1 MGMRNSE
8 YWQERFVQLE
18 NALYSKREEAAAE
31 IEAAYRQA
39 QRDIEAAIDKWYGR
53 IAVNNGISKAEA
65 MKLLSANQL
74 KEFHW
79 DVWEYIRRGEENAV
93 NQKWMKELE
102 NASAKFHISRLEA
115 LKLETENS
123 LQLLFAKQ
131 REISER
137 TITEGYEEGY
147 YHTAFELQKGF
158 NIGFDVAKTD
168 RNYLEKV
175 IAKPWAADGRNFS
188 ERIWGN
194 RVKLVNELHSD
205 IIRSLSAGT
214 GTQRVIDNIAKKMN
228 VQKNHAQALV
238 LTEGAFF
245 STVAEKDCYGD
256 FDVENYEIL
265 ATLDDRTSDICQT
278 MDGKVF
284 PVKDMQPGVTAPPF
298 HVRCRSTTVPFFDDD
313 FGLKGSRAA
322 RDENGQTYYV
332 PDDMKYPEWKKTFV
346 EGGSKEGLEKTTQK
360 GGSTVYKRVDKTG
373 GSGIIKERKPL
384 KINMQYF
391 AEKDIENQESNSLKR
406 AMRKYQK
413 RIAEHNDKINNPEKY
428 IPDWN
433 NYDEL
438 KKQGLK
444 NHWQKEI
451 SNFEESIENRIEE
464 LKKRGDYD
472 E

>member
-1 MGMRNSE
+1 MGKRNSE

-39 QRDIEAAIDKWYGR
+39 QRDVEAAIDKWYGR

-65 MKLLSANQL
+65 IKLLSANQL

-93 NQKWMKELE
+93 NHKWMKELE

-131 REISER
+131 RKISER

-158 NIGFDVAKTD
+158 NIGFDVAKID

-175 IAKPWAADGRNFS
+175 IAKPWTADGRNFS
-188 ERIWGN
+188 DRIWGN
-194 RVKLVNELHSD
+194 RVKLVNELHSE

-245 STVAEKDCYGD
+245 STVAEKDCYRD
-256 FDVENYEIL
+256 FGVEKYEIL
-265 ATLDDRTSDICQT
+265 VTLDDRTSDICQT

-322 RDENGQTYYV
+322 RDENGKTYYV
-332 PDDMKYPEWKKTFV
+332 PDDMKYPQWKKTFV
-346 EGGSKEGLEKTTQK
+346 EGGSKEGLEKTVHP
-360 GGSTVYKRVDKTG
+360 TV
-373 GSGIIKERKPL
+373 P
-384 KINMQYF
+384 
-391 AEKDIENQESNSLKR
+391 
-406 AMRKYQK
+406 
-413 RIAEHNDKINNPEKY
+413 
-428 IPDWN
+428 
-433 NYDEL
+433 
-438 KKQGLK
+438 
-444 NHWQKEI
+444 
-451 SNFEESIENRIEE
+451 
-464 LKKRGDYD
+464 
-472 E
+472 